1 MNSTEQHIRNKR
13 VSECIVH
20 YYETFAGYEQRRAFE
35 LLLVVWFRFIICKV
49 PKQGTISHTLSF
61 DRGNSLEPIARLF
74 LREILSRGGEFANT
88 FIHDRLDPE
97 RKGYAHGVNYE

>member
-1 MNSTEQHIRNKR
+1 M
-13 VSECIVH
+13 H

-61 DRGNSLEPIARLF
+61 DRGNSLEPIVRLF

-88 FIHDRLDPE
+88 FRYDRLDPE